1 MKRILAFLCIFILT
15 VSLFGCGKTSQQS
28 DDAGI
33 SVVTTIF
40 PAYDFAR
47 AVIGDDGSVSML
59 IKPGTEIHT
68 YDPTTA
74 DIAKIQACDVF
85 IYNGGEADAWVDTVL
100 DSIDTGHMTII
111 RMMDAVTPVE
121 EEAVE
126 GMAATEQETHDATE
140 IEYDE
145 HIWTAP
151 ANAILIVN
159 AIRDAMCKLDPINT
173 EAYCENSDAY
183 VLQIQN
189 VQEEITTIVAQA
201 KHKTIVVGDRFPFRY
216 FVEEFGLDY
225 RAAFNGCSE
234 DTEASASTIAY
245 LIDTIEQNNL
255 SAVFYIELSNQQ
267 IAKTISEQTGAQML
281 ELNSCHNISQENF
294 DSGLNYVDIMKQ
306 NAENLRIGL
315 N

>member
-15 VSLFGCGKTSQQS
+15 VSLFGCGKTLQQS

-121 EEAVE
+121 EESVE
-126 GMAATEQETHDATE
+126 GMEAEQEAHDATE